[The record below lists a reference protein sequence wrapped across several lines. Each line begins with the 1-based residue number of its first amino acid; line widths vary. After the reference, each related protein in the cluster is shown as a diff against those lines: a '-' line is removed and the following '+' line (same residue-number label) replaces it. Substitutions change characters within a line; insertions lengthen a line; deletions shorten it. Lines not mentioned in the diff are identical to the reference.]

1 MGFTLQI
8 IKFKLNKKLNFLEKQ
23 LSKNITFGSKK
34 LLQRISFL
42 SNDKLTNQNELIK
55 LKEHYQTKR
64 LLPIYLIGSKNDY
77 NSNRYFNFNFDK
89 QQIIYK
95 PNKDI
100 KVYISYKVTKNYQK
114 LLLKLQEVKDSKLL
128 PITVSLTTKHIFI
141 TFDNELLNGFSFD
154 EQNYFKELKIIPK
167 ENKKQ
172 RKELYI
178 KYKNEQNDKKL
189 KDKLT
194 NRYLSFDLNPQHIG
208 ISICD
213 KTNDGYDIVHKEY
226 FDFSKLSEKLNLSSD
241 DDKVIKQTNKRKYE
255 LSCLWKYIFGLCK
268 HYRCGYVVME
278 DLDFKPKVINL
289 EYKEFNRKVKNI
301 WMLNYQL
308 NLINKYCD
316 RDGYILIEVNPVYSS
331 FIGNIEND
339 YVDAVSSSIEI
350 NRRGMVKYD
359 KGGMMIP
366 SVTNTNVDTMIE
378 LFKSSSLDVQLLKG
392 CNGWNNYYHVFRKTK
407 CKYRRGLSNKDRPL
421 SLNNNKS
428 CVKHYCLI

>member
-167 ENKKQ
+167 ENVT
-172 RKELYI
+172 Y
-178 KYKNEQNDKKL
+178 DKKS
-189 KDKLT
+189 
-194 NRYLSFDLNPQHIG
+194 RSYL
-208 ISICD
+208 
-213 KTNDGYDIVHKEY
+213 
-226 FDFSKLSEKLNLSSD
+226 
-241 DDKVIKQTNKRKYE
+241 
-255 LSCLWKYIFGLCK
+255 
-268 HYRCGYVVME
+268 
-278 DLDFKPKVINL
+278 
-289 EYKEFNRKVKNI
+289 
-301 WMLNYQL
+301 
-308 NLINKYCD
+308 
-316 RDGYILIEVNPVYSS
+316 
-331 FIGNIEND
+331 
-339 YVDAVSSSIEI
+339 
-350 NRRGMVKYD
+350 
-359 KGGMMIP
+359 
-366 SVTNTNVDTMIE
+366 
-378 LFKSSSLDVQLLKG
+378 VQ
-392 CNGWNNYYHVFRKTK
+392 N
-407 CKYRRGLSNKDRPL
+407 S
-421 SLNNNKS
+421 
-428 CVKHYCLI
+428 